1 MNKNKILKFISLILI
16 ILFFS
21 YLNSQKTLT
30 EENKKNSKE
39 GTKEGFTD
47 NIREYYNKNKRDVR
61 DKIEDF
67 KIKGNNKMNIQVIIK
82 NVYGNQLIYPK
93 CDISKAFSNI
103 AKTKTLSIENLK
115 TISQMGYQ
123 VEVVNENN
131 IKDLLK

>member
-1 MNKNKILKFISLILI
+1 
-16 ILFFS
+16 
-21 YLNSQKTLT
+21 
-30 EENKKNSKE
+30 
-39 GTKEGFTD
+39 
-47 NIREYYNKNKRDVR
+47 
-61 DKIEDF
+61 
-67 KIKGNNKMNIQVIIK
+67 MNIQVTIK

-131 IKDLLK
+131 IKDLLKWNTIKKKNY

>member
-1 MNKNKILKFISLILI
+1 
-16 ILFFS
+16 
-21 YLNSQKTLT
+21 
-30 EENKKNSKE
+30 
-39 GTKEGFTD
+39 
-47 NIREYYNKNKRDVR
+47 
-61 DKIEDF
+61 
-67 KIKGNNKMNIQVIIK
+67 MNIQVIIK

-131 IKDLLK
+131 IKDLLKWNTIKKKRY

>member
-1 MNKNKILKFISLILI
+1 
-16 ILFFS
+16 
-21 YLNSQKTLT
+21 
-30 EENKKNSKE
+30 
-39 GTKEGFTD
+39 
-47 NIREYYNKNKRDVR
+47 
-61 DKIEDF
+61 
-67 KIKGNNKMNIQVIIK
+67 MNIQVTIK

-131 IKDLLK
+131 IKDLLKWNTIKKKRY

>member
-1 MNKNKILKFISLILI
+1 
-16 ILFFS
+16 
-21 YLNSQKTLT
+21 
-30 EENKKNSKE
+30 
-39 GTKEGFTD
+39 
-47 NIREYYNKNKRDVR
+47 
-61 DKIEDF
+61 
-67 KIKGNNKMNIQVIIK
+67 MNIQVIIK

-131 IKDLLK
+131 IKDLLKWNTIKKKNY